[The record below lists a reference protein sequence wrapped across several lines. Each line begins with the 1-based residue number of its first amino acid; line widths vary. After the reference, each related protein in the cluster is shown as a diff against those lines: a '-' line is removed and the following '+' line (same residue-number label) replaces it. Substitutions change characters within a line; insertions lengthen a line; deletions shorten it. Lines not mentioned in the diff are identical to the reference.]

1 MEDDEIVI
9 GINKPHKEIDKKK
22 SKNNKSKKKTNS
34 KKDINEK
41 KVNSKTRISSSISK
55 NTKKVTNNTDPKKE
69 RIKVISIFVL
79 VFIVIIIFLS
89 SSLFNISEIFVT
101 QNQILSEEKIVS
113 MSGLENYTNIFRF
126 NKKKIVDSLKE
137 NPYIEN
143 AYIHRR
149 LPNKVE
155 IEVKERIPSFMLQFA
170 DSYVYINN
178 QGYMLEV
185 STEKINVPI
194 IVGFTTDLN
203 SMKAGNRIN
212 NSDLEKMNLII
223 KIYEIAKSND
233 LAEAITKIDISNP
246 KNYTII
252 LENEGKTVYLGD
264 CSDAD
269 LNTKMLYLKSIVDE
283 STGRSGEVFLNVDL
297 NVEHVYVRWS
307 TE

>member
-9 GINKPHKEIDKKK
+9 GINKPNQNESKNKKNKKK
-22 SKNNKSKKKTNS
+22 SKNKKKNS
-34 KKDINEK
+34 K
-41 KVNSKTRISSSISK
+41 KVNSKTRISSSITK
-55 NTKKVTNNTDPKKE
+55 NNKIFSNNDDKE
-69 RIKVISIFVL
+69 NKNNKFKIIPIIAL
-79 VFIVIIIFLS
+79 IFIVLIIFLS
-89 SSLFNISEIFVT
+89 SSLFDIKEINVL
-101 QNQILSEEKIVS
+101 QNERLSEEKVIS
-113 MSGLENYTNIFRF
+113 LSGIEVHSNLFKF
-126 NKKKIVDSLKE
+126 NKSKVIEKLKE

-143 AYIHRR
+143 AYIHRKI
-149 LPNKVE
+149 PNKII
-155 IEVKERIPSFMLQFA
+155 IEVKERVPTYMLQFA

-178 QGYMLEV
+178 QGYMLEI
-185 STEKINVPI
+185 STEKISVPV

-203 SMKAGNRIN
+203 NMKAGNRIN

-283 STGRSGEVFLNVDL
+283 SPGRSGEVFLNIDL
-297 NVEHVYVRWS
+297 NVENVYVRWS